1 MFTQGPSITTRAVV
15 TAVLSLLLMVMD
27 HRNHHLESVRS
38 VLAVIIYPLHYTASL
53 PVVVIDWASE
63 TFATRE
69 RLLRENRE
77 LREANLKL
85 SGRLQQLSTL
95 EAENRRLRDL
105 FDASLEVGDQIL
117 IAELIAIDLDPYK
130 QQVLINRGSS
140 SGVFEGQP
148 VLDANAVMG
157 QVIHATP
164 FTATV
169 LMITDPSHALPVQ
182 VARTGLRAVAMGTG
196 RINQLTLPNLP
207 NNADVHEGDLLITSG
222 LGGTFPAGYPVA
234 HVTQVIQEPGQPF
247 ATVLATPNAHLERTR
262 EVLLVRSL
270 PPLRETSPQATAME
284 AVAP

>member
-1 MFTQGPSITTRAVV
+1 M
-15 TAVLSLLLMVMD
+15 LSLLLMVMD
-27 HRNHHLESVRS
+27 HRHHHLESVRA
-38 VLAVIIYPLHYTASL
+38 VLAVIIYPLHYLASL
-53 PVVVIDWASE
+53 PVAAVDWTSE

-69 RLLRENRE
+69 RLLRENQE
-77 LREANLKL
+77 LRESNLKL

-105 FDASLEVGDQIL
+105 FDASLEVGDQVQ
-117 IAELIAIDLDPYK
+117 IAELVAIDLDPYK

-140 SGVFEGQP
+140 SGIFEGQP

-157 QVIHATP
+157 QVIHVTP

-182 VARTGLRAVAMGTG
+182 IGRTGLRAIAMGTG
-196 RINQLTLPNLP
+196 HINQLTLPNLP

-234 HVTQVIQEPGQPF
+234 HVTEVIREPGQPF
-247 ATVLATPNAHLERTR
+247 ATVLATPSAHLERTR

-270 PPLRETSPQATAME
+270 PPLQGTTPQNTAME
-284 AVAP
+284 AMEP